1 MGHTDDEEVFETA
14 AMLIAFILLGKMLE
28 SIAKGRTSRA
38 ISNLLRLQPP
48 TALLVAGCW
57 EGADEPKEVPLS
69 TLKQRDVVGLG
80 PTMLFRVR
88 RKDVESWISPQRGE
102 FWCTHKEWRDTDSW
116 HVLDWAPSG
125 AEGEQDGGNV
135 LGGIAAFKEFRKPKR
150 AGPGAG
156 VAGTGVGMGYTFEL
170 VEWKAGSISGGE
182 SREE

>member
-1 MGHTDDEEVFETA
+1 MPMHAPTLLSTQIPHHTRAVFNLILTLSDLIPHFSEEKFN
-14 AMLIAFILLGKMLE
+14 M
-28 SIAKGRTSRA
+28 
-38 ISNLLRLQPP
+38 
-48 TALLVAGCW
+48 LLVRGPRTAVLDKDPNYSL
-57 EGADEPKEVPLS
+57 E
-69 TLKQRDVVGLG
+69 LKQRDVVGLG

-156 VAGTGVGMGYTFEL
+156 VAGAGVGMGYTFEL